1 MINYLKEKSNMFI
14 LNLTYIKP
22 ISEVEKYLSR
32 HIEFLDKYYANEK
45 FICSGRKNPRTG
57 GIILCNAQDMDE
69 VNTILREDPFY
80 EEEIAD
86 YEIIE
91 FLPTKYGENFKVF
104 I

>member
-1 MINYLKEKSNMFI
+1 MFI

-22 ISEVEKYLSR
+22 ITEVEKYLPN
-32 HIEFLDKYYANEK
+32 HILFLDKYYNAEK

-57 GIILCNAQDMDE
+57 GIIICNAEDINE
-69 VNTILREDPFY
+69 VNSILSEDPFY
-80 EEEIAD
+80 KEKIAS

-91 FLPTKYGENFKVF
+91 FIPTKYATNFKYF